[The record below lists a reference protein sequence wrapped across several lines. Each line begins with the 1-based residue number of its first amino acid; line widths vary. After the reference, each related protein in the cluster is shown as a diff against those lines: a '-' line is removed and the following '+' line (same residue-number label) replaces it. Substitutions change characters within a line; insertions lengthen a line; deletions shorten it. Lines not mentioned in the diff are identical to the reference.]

1 MQFCL
6 FYKVYNLVPPRS
18 FTVLCNCQ
26 ICLLLTFFI
35 TPRTKCEPWKVPPH
49 SLPIFPLTLGNPFIY
64 FLHLWVQFSSVESLS
79 HVRLFETPWT
89 AARQAT
95 LSITYSRRLLK
106 LMSIES
112 VMASNHLILC
122 PFPPAFNLSQHQGL
136 FKWVS
141 FCIRWP
147 KYWSFNFSIL
157 PMNIQDWFPLGWT
170 GWIYLQSEGH
180 SRVLQHQGSKAS
192 VFCHSAFF
200 KSNSH
205 PYMTTGKTAALTRW
219 TLVGKL
225 MSLFFNMLS
234 RLVITFLPR
243 NKNLLISWLQSP
255 STVLWS
261 PRK

>member
-1 MQFCL
+1 MNHE
-6 FYKVYNLVPPRS
+6 K
-18 FTVLCNCQ
+18 
-26 ICLLLTFFI
+26 
-35 TPRTKCEPWKVPPH
+35 
-49 SLPIFPLTLGNPFIY
+49 SLPILCPSSPLPLAIHSSTSCICG
-64 FLHLWVQFSSVESLS
+64 FSSVQLSRSVMSDSLRPHEPQ
-79 HVRLFETPWT
+79 HVRPLCPSLTPGVYSNSCPLSQWWHPT
-89 AARQAT
+89 ISSSVLSLLPSIF
-95 LSITYSRRLLK
+95 LSIR
-106 LMSIES
+106 
-112 VMASNHLILC
+112 
-122 PFPPAFNLSQHQGL
+122 GL

-234 RLVITFLPR
+234 RFVIGGNIIIPTL
-243 NKNLLISWLQSP
+243 
-255 STVLWS
+255 
-261 PRK
+261 